1 MAKIHNLILHHLD
14 RLLKF
19 MNCIKTGH
27 SKLHSY
33 LTFTT
38 CHILVCYIVPS
49 DLKFRSLMMVTYVT
63 KTCRSA
69 KPKPCAVV
77 GNETSVLK
85 FRSSQIHDA
94 MHVCTRVRAHTR
106 TDTHACTHTH
116 THSFIMIRMCEHRD
130 FQASQ

>member
-1 MAKIHNLILHHLD
+1 MEKIHNLILHHSD

-33 LTFTT
+33 LTLTT
-38 CHILVCYIVPS
+38 YHILVYVVPS
-49 DLKFRSLMMVTYVT
+49 DLKFSSLMMATQVT

-69 KPKPCAVV
+69 KVKPCALV

-85 FRSSQIHDA
+85 FRSFQIHDA
-94 MHVCTRVRAHTR
+94 THVCMCACMHTL
-106 TDTHACTHTH
+106 TH